1 MVVNPT
7 DFDQIYR
14 KNDLLGF
21 ADPVP
26 ESWLDKHKNVEEQ
39 VAGIVSHFENEPP
52 DPVRG
57 SVKNSLLA

>member
-26 ESWLDKHKNVEEQ
+26 ESWLDEHKTVEEQ
-39 VAGIVSHFENEPP
+39 MAGIVSQFKNEPP